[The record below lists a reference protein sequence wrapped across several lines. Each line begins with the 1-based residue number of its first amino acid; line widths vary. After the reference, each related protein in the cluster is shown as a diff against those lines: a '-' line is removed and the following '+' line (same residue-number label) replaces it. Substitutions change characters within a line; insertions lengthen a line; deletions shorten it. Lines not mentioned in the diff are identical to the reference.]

1 MKKTLLILAAG
12 MGSRYGGLKQLDPIG
27 PSGETILDYSV
38 YDAIS
43 AGFDKVVFVI
53 RRDIEEEFKKIVG
66 SRYSNRVEV
75 AYAYQQLDALP
86 EGYSCPEE
94 RQKPWGTGQAV
105 LSAKDEINEPFLLI
119 NADDYYGTESYKC
132 AADMLDKLPKGEIA
146 SAMVGF
152 QLDKTLSDFGGVS
165 RGLCKVDGQGNLQG
179 VEEIHKIERVN
190 GTITSDSDYTLDGS
204 ESVSMN
210 MWLFTPEVF
219 VEIEKQFSD
228 FLDVDINTPKSEFFI
243 PSVVNTLLN
252 EKGIN
257 VPVERSASEWFGVTF
272 REDREFVVKR
282 VEGMV
287 ADGIYPNSL
296 WGA

>member
-38 YDAIS
+38 YDAIK

-66 SRYSNRVEV
+66 SRYSDRVEV
-75 AYAYQQLDALP
+75 AYTYQQLDVLP
-86 EGYSCPEE
+86 EGYTCPEE

-105 LSAKDEINEPFLLI
+105 LTARHEITEPFLLI

-132 AADMLDKLPKGEIA
+132 AAEMLEKMPQGQIA
-146 SAMVGF
+146 SSMVGF
-152 QLDKTLSDFGGVS
+152 QLDKTLSEYGGVS
-165 RGLCKVDGQGNLQG
+165 RGLCKVDGEGNLQG

-190 GTITSDSDYTLDGS
+190 GAITSDSDYTLEGG
-204 ESVSMN
+204 EIVSMN

-219 VEIEKQFSD
+219 AEIDQQFSD
-228 FLDVDINTPKSEFFI
+228 FLDVSRDVPKSEFFI
-243 PSVVNTLLN
+243 PSVVNTLLT
-252 EKGIN
+252 EKGIS

-282 VEGMV
+282 VLKMV
-287 ADGIYPNSL
+287 AEGIYPNSL
-296 WGA
+296 WGV